1 MSGAPSLVAVALI
14 GAGGREVLQ
23 FWSWCFWGTTQEE
36 PATDA
41 LLSAEP
47 ESVYWA
53 HVTLTALL
61 IFVVGVLVGFVICL
75 YPRSVHQ
82 GTEVLR
88 TEQQAPVEE
97 VSLGVVVQHEG
108 PASNLRRRGGGVL
121 VKSGARPARAGLV

>member
-75 YPRSVHQ
+75 YPRLVHQ
-82 GTEVLR
+82 RPVLR